1 MTPKLRVLVFSGCY
15 LPGFRAGG
23 PISSLVNLVNAL
35 GADVDFRIVTLDTDV
50 GSDTPYPTV
59 ASGVWQTVEG
69 VEVLYLSRAAVSIRR
84 LITEIHDQAPQMI
97 YLNGFFEPVFTI
109 RLMVARRLGLI
120 RHIPMLLAP
129 RGDCSPGALSLKR
142 VKKSV
147 YIRLARVAGLYRNLS
162 WQASSEL
169 ERQDIMRVMTAV
181 TPGRVCVAPMLTADP
196 AALPSREA
204 RPADGVLRL
213 CFLSR
218 ISPIKNL
225 DFALRVLA
233 TVQVPVTFTIY
244 GPVEAPAY
252 WAECQALMARLPGRI
267 QVTYAGEVPSVEV
280 RRTLARQELLFL
292 PSRGESFGHV
302 IHEALSAG
310 VPVLTSDQTPWTDLE
325 AHGAGWSLPLHSM
338 TAFQHIIEAASR
350 LSSQERAAQSGR
362 TMAYATTRANRPAA
376 IRQTFELFTRV
387 AGA

>member
-23 PISSLVNLVNAL
+23 PISSLVNLVKAL
-35 GADVDFRIVTLDTDV
+35 GAEVDFRIVTLDTDV

-59 ASGVWQTVEG
+59 TSGVWQTVDG
-69 VEVLYLSRAAVSIRR
+69 TEVLYLSRGAVSIRR
-84 LITEIHDQAPQMI
+84 LAAEIERHAPQLL

-120 RHIPMLLAP
+120 RTIPVLLAP

-142 VKKSV
+142 AKKAA
-147 YIRLARVAGLYRNLS
+147 YIRFARLAGLYRDLA
-162 WQASSEL
+162 WHASSAM

-181 TPGRVCVAPMLTADP
+181 PSERVHVASVLTAEAAAPPSP
-196 AALPSREA
+196 A
-204 RPADGVLRL
+204 PASSDGVLRV

-233 TVQVPVTFTIY
+233 TVQVPVVFTIF
-244 GPVEAPAY
+244 GPIEVSAY
-252 WAECQALMARLPGRI
+252 WAACEALFAQLPGHIRA
-267 QVTYAGEVPSVEV
+267 VYAGEVPSADV
-280 RRTLARQELLFL
+280 RGTLAQHDLLFL

-302 IHEALSAG
+302 IHEALSSG
-310 VPVLTSDQTPWTDLE
+310 VPVLTSDQTPWTDLDQ
-325 AHGAGWSLPLHSM
+325 HGAGWSLPLTSM
-338 TAFQHIIEAASR
+338 AAFAQVIEAVSRRSPQEREAASAR
-350 LSSQERAAQSGR
+350 S
-362 TMAYATTRANRPAA
+362 TAYATLRADRKAA
-376 IRQTFELFTRV
+376 IRRTYELLSRV
-387 AGA
+387 AGP